1 MARFDVHRN
10 PEGVGYI
17 VNCQSD
23 LFSDYKVRV
32 VVPLLP
38 PTLAPKIVSRLNP
51 VFEIEGQPMV
61 MVPHFIA
68 SLPVSILG
76 PVVQNLEKD
85 ELAIQGSLDMLTSGF

>member
-10 PEGVGYI
+10 PEGLGYV

-23 LFSDYKVRV
+23 LFSEYHVRV
-32 VVPLLP
+32 VIPLLP
-38 PTLAPKIVSRLNP
+38 PEIAPKIVNRLNP
-51 VFEIEGQPMV
+51 VFEIEGKPMV

-68 SLPVSILG
+68 SLPLSALG
-76 PVVQNLEKD
+76 AVIINLESE

>member
-10 PEGVGYI
+10 PEGIGYV

-38 PTLAPKIVSRLNP
+38 PSVAPRIVSRLNP
-51 VFEIEGQPMV
+51 VFEIEGAPMV

-68 SLPVSILG
+68 SLPTTILG
-76 PVVQNLEKD
+76 PVVTSLERE
-85 ELAIQGSLDMLTSGF
+85 ELAIQGALDMLTSGF

>member
-1 MARFDVHRN
+1 MARFDVHHN
-10 PEGVGYI
+10 PEGAGYVI
-17 VNCQSD
+17 NCQSD

-38 PTLAPKIVSRLNP
+38 PKDAPKIVSRLNP
-51 VFEIEGQPMV
+51 VFEVEGRPMV

-68 SLPVSILG
+68 SLPLAILG
-76 PVVQNLEKD
+76 PVVCNLDSE

>member
-10 PEGVGYI
+10 PEGVGYV

-32 VVPLLP
+32 VIPLLP
-38 PTLAPKIVSRLNP
+38 SSIAPKIVSRLNP
-51 VFEIEGQPMV
+51 VFEIEGTPMV

-68 SLPVSILG
+68 SLPTTVLG
-76 PVVQNLEKD
+76 PVVMSLERE
-85 ELAIQGSLDMLTSGF
+85 ELAIQGALDMLTSGF

>member
-10 PEGVGYI
+10 PEGVGYV

-23 LFSDYKVRV
+23 LFSEYKVRV

-38 PTLAPKIVSRLNP
+38 PSIAPKIVGRLNP
-51 VFEIEGQPMV
+51 VFEIEGAHIV

-68 SLPVSILG
+68 SLPTTILG
-76 PVVQNLEKD
+76 PVVTSLEHED
-85 ELAIQGSLDMLTSGF
+85 LAIQGALDMLTSGF

>member
-10 PEGVGYI
+10 PEGVGYV

-38 PTLAPKIVSRLNP
+38 PSVAPKIVRRLNP
-51 VFEIEGQPMV
+51 VFEIEGDPVV
-61 MVPHFIA
+61 MVPHFVA
-68 SLPVSILG
+68 SLPTTILG
-76 PVVQNLEKD
+76 PVVTNLAHE
-85 ELAIQGSLDMLTSGF
+85 ELAIQGSLDMLTGGY

>member
-10 PEGVGYI
+10 PEGVGFV

-23 LFSDYKVRV
+23 LFSDYRVRV

-38 PTLAPKIVSRLNP
+38 PENAPKIVSRLNP
-51 VFEIEGQPMV
+51 VFDIEGKPMV

-68 SLPVSILG
+68 SLPTTLLG
-76 PVVQNLEKD
+76 PVVHNLAHE

>member
-1 MARFDVHRN
+1 MPQFDVHRN
-10 PEGVGYI
+10 PEGVGYV

-38 PTLAPKIVSRLNP
+38 PSNAPKIVNRLNP
-51 VFEIEGQPMV
+51 VFEIEGQQMV

-68 SLPVSILG
+68 SLPTASLG
-76 PVVQNLEKD
+76 PALLNLARE

>member
-10 PEGVGYI
+10 PEGVGYV

-23 LFSDYKVRV
+23 LFSEYRVRV

-38 PTLAPKIVSRLNP
+38 PEIAPKIVSRLNP
-51 VFEIEGQPMV
+51 VFEIEGEPMV

-68 SLPVSILG
+68 SLPAALLG
-76 PVVQNLEKD
+76 PVVQSLGNE
-85 ELAIQGSLDMLTSGF
+85 EMAIQGSLDMLTGGY